1 MQIERTRIEQA
12 ARATGIDIDDL
23 AAFFAEGEERIYAPG
38 EWLFQESTPRRW
50 AGILLAGE
58 DAASGWLRA
67 ALRDGIAVD
76 DLRRWIFA
84 PRTTPPIAA
93 ADWAG
98 ASSRPGWTGSIRAP
112 SGCGTSRTAAT
123 RRP

>member
-50 AGILLAGE
+50 AGILTTLSKSFRVITQSLILGLGALLVLRQELSPGMMIAGVPRVTSVIRE
-58 DAASGWLRA
+58 
-67 ALRDGIAVD
+67 
-76 DLRRWIFA
+76 RW
-84 PRTTPPIAA
+84 P
-93 ADWAG
+93 
-98 ASSRPGWTGSIRAP
+98 
-112 SGCGTSRTAAT
+112 
-123 RRP
+123 